1 MGMCIWTGTQ
11 PNNFALIRNKRRN
24 HLVLDLANAPRPVPK
39 DRITDVSPLVA
50 RDCARKDAKTLMRD
64 LAELERLGLIVQEGG
79 QYRTH
84 TEIVL
89 AYLPPAR

>member
-1 MGMCIWTGTQ
+1 
-11 PNNFALIRNKRRN
+11 
-24 HLVLDLANAPRPVPK
+24 
-39 DRITDVSPLVA
+39 
-50 RDCARKDAKTLMRD
+50 MRD

-79 QYRTH
+79 QYRAH